1 MSLQAAIVP
10 MGLASVMQRVLI
22 LGATG
27 VACTE
32 AADDGKEPIQFVQ
45 AQDARTAACV
55 DDMSWRD
62 SNHPAD
68 GCVSWTGYN
77 CSESFDPW
85 PGPNDYYDP
94 PAVVLEKCPKTC
106 KVCLPIHFALLLP
119 IKGSW
124 DMGPRVAGA
133 AELAVTRIN
142 ADKTLLPG
150 RVLEYS
156 WADSG
161 CSAKQGLAAMGELL
175 AGESRIDAVIGPAC
189 SSACEVTSHLSGGQG
204 IPQISWGCTSPTLSD
219 KNEYQLV
226 RASIA
231 TIMRAI
237 TVQGGWTVC
246 SLCSL
251 CALYV

>member
-106 KVCLPIHFALLLP
+106 KVCQTRTPSIGILLF
-119 IKGSW
+119 GSTQA
-124 DMGPRVAGA
+124 R
-133 AELAVTRIN
+133 TH
-142 ADKTLLPG
+142 
-150 RVLEYS
+150 
-156 WADSG
+156 
-161 CSAKQGLAAMGELL
+161 
-175 AGESRIDAVIGPAC
+175 AC
-189 SSACEVTSHLSGGQG
+189 THAHTHAR
-204 IPQISWGCTSPTLSD
+204 TH
-219 KNEYQLV
+219 
-226 RASIA
+226 
-231 TIMRAI
+231 TII
-237 TVQGGWTVC
+237 
-246 SLCSL
+246 L
-251 CALYV
+251 